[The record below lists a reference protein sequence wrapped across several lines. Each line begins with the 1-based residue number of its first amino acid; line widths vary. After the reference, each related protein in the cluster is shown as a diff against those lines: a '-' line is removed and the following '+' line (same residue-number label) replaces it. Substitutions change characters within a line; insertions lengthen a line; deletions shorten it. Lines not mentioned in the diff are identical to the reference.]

1 MKNFALRTLRIVA
14 FDLAEAGLW
23 YEEQQPDAG
32 LADALDRE
40 AEETILSLRTD
51 ALHHRIRFRDVRRA
65 PLRRFASLGIYYVVR
80 GANVIVIAVFHDA
93 RDPRVLRGRRRDV
106 ADEVPEQVV

>member
-40 AEETILSLRTD
+40 AEEAILRLRTD

-65 PLRRFASLGIYYVVR
+65 PMKRFASIGIYYVVR

-93 RDPRVLRGRRRDV
+93 RDPRLLRGRRR
-106 ADEVPEQVV
+106 EVVGDLR

>member
-1 MKNFALRTLRIVA
+1 MKHFAIRTLRVVA

-23 YEEQQPDAG
+23 YDEQQSGAG

-40 AEETILSLRTD
+40 AESAILALRTD

-65 PLRRFASLGIYYVVR
+65 PMKRFASIGIYYVVR
-80 GANVIVIAVFHDA
+80 AANVIVIAVFHDA
-93 RDPRVLRGRRRDV
+93 RDPRLLRGRRSDV
-106 ADEVPEQVV
+106 AGEFR